1 MKLTKKE
8 FNEKVI
14 TNQIDIR
21 PDDTAYINGVKYKIL
36 PVESTDTYVVLKEIK
51 KEH

>member
-8 FNEKVI
+8 FNEKVA

-21 PDDTAYINGVKYKIL
+21 PNDTAYINGVKYKIL
-36 PVESTDTYVVLKEIK
+36 PVESTDICVVLEEVKDG
-51 KEH
+51 H